1 MVRHDAARER
11 KRLMTSS
18 LLVLAEAAHEVTR
31 PNPWLYGG
39 IAFATLMLLLLATYA
54 FRSVGTRH

>member
-1 MVRHDAARER
+1 
-11 KRLMTSS
+11 MTSS
-18 LLVLAEAAHEVTR
+18 LLVLAEAAEEVTR

-54 FRSVGTRH
+54 FRSVGTRRR

>member
-1 MVRHDAARER
+1 
-11 KRLMTSS
+11 MTST
-18 LLVLAEAAHEVTR
+18 LVTFAEAAHEVTR

-39 IAFATLMLLLLATYA
+39 VTLSILLILLLATYA